1 MGWAHTHSQILF
13 LNKRNKSWRF
23 HWYTFWYSF
32 QNSNSPLLIETRDTV
47 AFVKWPMLPVQI
59 TQRLHS
65 QMSITSDKKEKKR
78 FEKIKRKRK
87 LWIPSPPFLAL
98 YKSCYTGCGL
108 SLLLLPL
115 LLLLWLV
122 TEVQEWAT
130 GRRATPVRL
139 KWPNG
144 NVHTHTR
151 SPPCSLFLYSVVCC
165 VCMCSFCGL

>member
-1 MGWAHTHSQILF
+1 MAYVTSTDYTKITLANVHH
-13 LNKRNKSWRF
+13 
-23 HWYTFWYSF
+23 HW
-32 QNSNSPLLIETRDTV
+32 QEEEER
-47 AFVKWPMLPVQI
+47 
-59 TQRLHS
+59 
-65 QMSITSDKKEKKR
+65 KKR

-108 SLLLLPL
+108 SLLLLLLPLLLLL

-122 TEVQEWAT
+122 TEVQERAT

-165 VCMCSFCGL
+165 VCVFILWIVVGDLTLLNEVISDHLSADHSRSEIVF

>member
-1 MGWAHTHSQILF
+1 MIRLLL
-13 LNKRNKSWRF
+13 LNGLCYQYRLHKD
-23 HWYTFWYSF
+23 YTRKCP
-32 QNSNSPLLIETRDTV
+32 SPLTR
-47 AFVKWPMLPVQI
+47 
-59 TQRLHS
+59 
-65 QMSITSDKKEKKR
+65 KKKKR

-122 TEVQEWAT
+122 IEVQEWAT

-165 VCMCSFCGL
+165 VCVFILWIVVGDLTLLNEVISDHLSADQSRSEIVFWIWRAW